1 MTLLR
6 FSNLA
11 GAAVSLLVS
20 VGAQSNP
27 EAPGLYDSRSHGMG
41 GASLAHLN
49 SPAAVLHNPA
59 NLVETEKSQN
69 QTNFTLLAV
78 KMGGSFAGPDHYQES
93 DWIAVPLPFW
103 GYTTKVHDD
112 LAFGASVYLGL
123 GFGGGYSDVK
133 RYGTGKP
140 CTYHPNDVFIE
151 DPDNSGSYIL
161 DPDAINNDLCL
172 SGSREEMVNLAI
184 FELAFPISY
193 QVNDRLKIGASLRF
207 PFGMFEQQ
215 TTEDFAGA
223 FTDPMTPVGS
233 YGLGYTQ
240 VQSKMY
246 GYGNPGVLLGITYD
260 ITDYFTVAA
269 AWRSQV
275 TTTLKG
281 DTDVVLDSNILIN
294 PALNALGGIV
304 VPDSN
309 ADLINNYVPGLSEL
323 VSIVGGDSIN
333 GLAKQIATGI
343 DSQLTWK
350 TAEAIE
356 LGIALQVTPNI
367 LFAMDWKRLYLE
379 ASNEAFIVELKEP
392 IFEVSGLDQLG
403 QQLNWE
409 DSDVVSMGVEWAFS
423 LHQNLRFGYSFGNS
437 ATPPAYTNAF
447 TPPPADR
454 QQSYY
459 IGYGTTR
466 GDWVLDVGFNY
477 AAVEYT
483 VAQPYDENGNPVDT
497 PTCRAGQLVKSGC
510 PGLQT
515 IESMFFSMSANYKL

>member
-1 MTLLR
+1 MKFKRSKHLPGALL
-6 FSNLA
+6 S
-11 GAAVSLLVS
+11 VIVS
-20 VGAQSNP
+20 VGAQANP
-27 EAPGLYDSRSHGMG
+27 EAPGMYDSRSHGMG

-59 NLVETEKSQN
+59 NLVDTNKSQN

-78 KMGGSFAGPDHYQES
+78 KLGGSFAGPDHYQES

-103 GYTTKVHDD
+103 GYVTKAHDD

-123 GFGGGYSDVK
+123 GFGGGYEGVD
-133 RYGTGKP
+133 RFGTGKP
-140 CTYHPNDVFIE
+140 CTHHPSDIIIT
-151 DPDNSGSYIL
+151 DPDNPGNVIL
-161 DPDAINNDLCL
+161 DPDAIDNDLCL
-172 SGSREEMVNLAI
+172 KDGREEMVNLAI
-184 FELAFPISY
+184 FELAFPVSY
-193 QVNDRLKIGASLRF
+193 QVNDKLKIGASLRF

-233 YGLGYTQ
+233 FGLGYTQ

-246 GYGNPGVLLGITYD
+246 GYGNPGVLLGVTYD
-260 ITDYFTVAA
+260 VTDYFSVAA

-281 DTDVVLDSNILIN
+281 DTDVVLESNILFN
-294 PALNALGGIV
+294 PALNALGGLV

-309 ADLINNYVPGLSEL
+309 ADLINNNVPGITQL

-333 GLAKQIATGI
+333 DIANQIATGI
-343 DSQLTWK
+343 DSELVWK
-350 TAEAIE
+350 TAETIE
-356 LGIALQVTPNI
+356 LGIAVQVTPNV

-379 ASNEAFIVELKEP
+379 DSNEEFIVQLNEP
-392 IFEVSGLDQLG
+392 IFTASGLDKLG
-403 QQLNWE
+403 QRLEWE
-409 DSDVVSMGVEWAFS
+409 DADVWSFGVEWAFS
-423 LHQNLRFGYSFGNS
+423 LRQNLRFGYSVGNS
-437 ATPPAYTNAF
+437 ATPEAYTNAF

-454 QQSYY
+454 QDSFY

-466 GDWVLDVGFNY
+466 GDWVVDVGFNY

-483 VAQPYDENGNPVDT
+483 VDQPYDENGNPVDT

-515 IESMFFSMSANYKL
+515 VESIFFSFSANYRL